1 MLVKYDTVSIC
12 SVCVKNQ
19 FLPSLPDTHRKQ
31 SKLYRE
37 QEQEEYKNI
46 YKYIIYKSD
55 NYYYDIFYIC

>member
-37 QEQEEYKNI
+37 QEQDQEEYKNI
-46 YKYIIYKSD
+46 Q
-55 NYYYDIFYIC
+55 